1 MATTRSFLD
10 NLANLRLVLSVALEH
25 IQANRDQFLKAGT
38 AERHR
43 RANERSTEANQQNPN
58 SYRGTRQRIHC
69 PRNSTEPTAPLN
81 VKNELKM
88 NKARS

>member
-38 AERHR
+38 AEQMREAQRLISKIQTLIEELDKEFTALETLLSQQR
-43 RANERSTEANQQNPN
+43 R
-58 SYRGTRQRIHC
+58 
-69 PRNSTEPTAPLN
+69 L
-81 VKNELKM
+81 M
-88 NKARS
+88 